1 MQTAR
6 VKIGC
11 RGEPPELSLSASA
24 CDHETVRLG
33 HASAVRPLTLL
44 VALAALFWVAPATG
58 GEAASGAAAD
68 LVMKQIA
75 LLRSHDFA
83 SAYALVSRELRR
95 TFTRSEYEW
104 MVKRAHPEVASSAH
118 AYVVRT
124 RETAGFVY
132 VTVKVVGRNGRHV
145 EALYEIVREGD
156 AFRVNALSSRRHE
169 GVI

>member
-1 MQTAR
+1 MER
-6 VKIGC
+6 VEGFC
-11 RGEPPELSLSASA
+11 
-24 CDHETVRLG
+24 
-33 HASAVRPLTLL
+33 L
-44 VALAALFWVAPATG
+44 VALLGLLAVVSPAAA
-58 GEAASGAAAD
+58 GEGVSGAAAD

-75 LLRSHDFA
+75 LLRAHDFT

-95 TFTRSEYEW
+95 TFTRNEYEW

-124 RETAGFVY
+124 REAPGFVY
-132 VTVKVVGRNGRHV
+132 VTVKVLGRNGRHV

-156 AFRVNALSSRRHE
+156 AFRVNALSTRRDE